1 MEHLPSGLSFMLRA
15 TSRPPLHGTFFKHAN
30 SSVVWAHTR
39 DMEEPKHFLF
49 VAKQYF
55 GEEPLCTIY
64 NNVFVGRRRAPLSTV
79 LNWPAERIQSLAFED
94 AFPESCVM
102 LVDTVSNAT
111 TATNATATNATVAID
126 AKEIVR
132 RIRAKNE
139 ELTAQLV
146 LLREGM
152 ALKEDNRRKETELQS
167 ILKALYE

>member
-1 MEHLPSGLSFMLRA
+1 MEHLPSGLSFMLKSG
-15 TSRPPLHGTFFKHAN
+15 SRPPLHGTFFKHAN

-49 VAKQYF
+49 VAKQYLR
-55 GEEPLCTIY
+55 EEPLCMIY

-94 AFPESCVM
+94 AFPESYVM

-111 TATNATATNATVAID
+111 TVTNATTAAVD

-132 RIRAKNE
+132 RIRVKNE